1 MLLSYYV
8 PNFSH
13 VEIVYATRT
22 TKKDYSAEVVRPPEQ
37 SYTSL
42 AS

>member
-8 PNFSH
+8 QLPKFSH

-22 TKKDYSAEVVRPPEQ
+22 TKKDYSG
-37 SYTSL
+37 
-42 AS
+42 